1 MGIVRSF
8 ESKLSERMISET
20 CDNWADQPP
29 EYNDKAHNSVG
40 SFWSKSGV
48 ILLSLVITFITATI
62 IASTL
67 DNCKSSKELGSIV
80 ICDEAGSFLALI
92 SLYILLFMV
101 LLSFFIKYAVNF
113 IRLYPA
119 LRCPSDGERCGFN

>member
-1 MGIVRSF
+1 MLLLFF
-8 ESKLSERMISET
+8 ECFFLFLKS
-20 CDNWADQPP
+20 DNWADQPP

-80 ICDEAGSFLALI
+80 ICDGKFSCT
-92 SLYILLFMV
+92 S
-101 LLSFFIKYAVNF
+101 
-113 IRLYPA
+113 
-119 LRCPSDGERCGFN
+119 